1 MAEPGVQFFE
11 LRQICTST
19 SRFSAVFPT
28 DSILEVQFRFGS
40 TLLKFSDLAGS
51 GSIRTK
57 L

>member
-40 TLLKFSDLAGS
+40 TLLKFSDLASS